1 MHKIFRKALD
11 NAIGDTHSVIAVI
24 IDIRD
29 FSPFS
34 LEHDSYEI
42 AMFLKRV
49 YMNIIDKYFNFA
61 SFYKSTGDGLLLTI
75 PFDASNPEEVT
86 QKTITNC
93 IDCHRDFGNICS
105 DDHLINFRVP
115 NRIGI
120 GVGRG
125 AACCLISGKK
135 IIDYSGRLIN
145 LTSRLTALARPS
157 GIVIDQ
163 SLGINLLDENT
174 RKNFKREYVYLD
186 GIAEFTPITVYCTK
200 KFTKIPKRNKQV
212 IAYKKWKH
220 TKDSKKLR
228 DIAKFGNFRYSLL
241 SEPTSAKDIDIT
253 ITLPK
258 ITKGKFEGG
267 YKVLLTHFPDF
278 KYKLEAGSP
287 VVWLNFP
294 KLYEKA
300 KRHHVNEDM
309 NVYID
314 IAYVEK

>member
-1 MHKIFRKALD
+1 VHKIFRKALD
-11 NAIGDTHSVIAVI
+11 NAIGDTHSIIAVI

-34 LEHDSYEI
+34 LDRDSFEI

-49 YMNIIDKYFNFA
+49 YINIIDSYFNFA

-75 PFDASNPEEVT
+75 PLGKNNLEEVT
-86 QKTITNC
+86 KKTIASC
-93 IDCHRDFGNICS
+93 MDCHREFGIICS
-105 DDHLINFRVP
+105 DDHLINFKVP
-115 NRIGI
+115 NKIGI
-120 GVGRG
+120 GIARG

-163 SLGINLLDENT
+163 SLGINLLDENL
-174 RKNFKREYVYLD
+174 RRNFTREYVYLD
-186 GIAEFTPITVYCTK
+186 GIAEVTPIIVYRTK
-200 KFTKIPKRNKQV
+200 EFTKIPKRNKQA
-212 IAYKKWKH
+212 IAQRRWKH
-220 TKDSKKLR
+220 TQDSRKLG
-228 DIAKFGNFRYSLL
+228 DIAKFGNFRYGLP

-253 ITLPK
+253 IALPK
-258 ITKGKFEGG
+258 ITKGKLEAG
-267 YKVLLTHFPDF
+267 YRVILTHFPDF

-300 KRHHVNEDM
+300 KRHHVEEDM
-309 NVYID
+309 NVHID